1 MLTTMVIVKTQ
12 LHNNK
17 DKGSGTGG
25 HGKAPATFYG
35 GGFRFN
41 ENALRLSM
49 GGDIK

>member
-25 HGKAPATFYG
+25 HG
-35 GGFRFN
+35 
-41 ENALRLSM
+41 
-49 GGDIK
+49 GDPGRGTRGTPGTG

>member
-25 HGKAPATFYG
+25 HGVG
-35 GGFRFN
+35 GAECRGGSRFLYLYCY
-41 ENALRLSM
+41 EVVTLL
-49 GGDIK
+49 